1 MRYIISVSVSTLP
14 LQVLKQTGEGGQTM
28 KKSELTPRKIEI
40 LRAIVDAHIAGG
52 EPVGSKYLSGDVR
65 INCSPATI
73 RNEMAELEEMG
84 YLVQPHTSAGRIPSE
99 LGYRLYVET
108 LVKKYS
114 DTKVELDEINAR
126 LRYKMTE
133 MDEILGEISRL
144 ASSFTDY
151 TGIAFKTESRKARV
165 QRFDALRLSPKDFLL
180 AMTFGA
186 EAMKAKKI
194 HLSFSVGDAEL
205 RRLVDALNLYMTNL
219 TSDELSMPL
228 IAKIEAIMGPC
239 GAMVDIAVRAIY
251 ETMCEMDS
259 AHIKVEGVNKLLKY
273 PEYSDVGRLQGL
285 IEMLEEKDKLL
296 DVISSNA
303 SSDDGINVFIG
314 TENESD
320 AMSNTTLIYKNV
332 TVGGKKFAVG
342 VIGPRRMNYS
352 KVIDMIHRLAGGI
365 DRMFREDGM
374 LPSPREA
381 SDEGEE

>member
-1 MRYIISVSVSTLP
+1 
-14 LQVLKQTGEGGQTM
+14 M
-28 KKSELTPRKIEI
+28 KNSELTPRKIEI
-40 LRAIVDAHIAGG
+40 LRAIVDAHIACG
-52 EPVGSKYLSGDVR
+52 EPIGSKFLSGDVR
-65 INCSPATI
+65 IACSPATI

-114 DTKVELDEINAR
+114 ETRVEIDEINAR
-126 LRYKMTE
+126 LRYKVTE

-144 ASSFTDY
+144 ASTFTDY
-151 TGIAFKTESRKARV
+151 TGIAFKTDPSKVKA
-165 QRFDALRLSPKDFLL
+165 QRFDALRLSPRDFLL

-186 EAMKAKKI
+186 EAMKAKKV
-194 HLSFSVGDAEL
+194 HLSFSISDGEL
-205 RRLVDALNLYMTNL
+205 RRLVDALNLYMTGL
-219 TSDELSMPL
+219 TSDGITMPL

-239 GAMVDIAVRAIY
+239 AAVVDTTVRAIY

-296 DVISSNA
+296 DVISANEA
-303 SSDDGINVFIG
+303 SDDGINVFIG
-314 TENESD
+314 TESDSD

-365 DRMFREDGM
+365 DRIFSEEGVLRLEG
-374 LPSPREA
+374 A
-381 SDEGEE
+381 NDEGKEG